1 MFNFCPMSSYVDSKC
16 STPQTSSSSYSA
28 LRHCLLKRGLKMSL
42 DVSDWLRTPAP
53 FNLKKH
59 GRRAIFSSDNS
70 IVERREPEMKYSECV
85 CYTSRPLP
93 PGQVWEITILNTISG
108 CTYDGL
114 VSGCVLYLLYHLFMS
129 VLVHYQ

>member
-1 MFNFCPMSSYVDSKC
+1 MS
-16 STPQTSSSSYSA
+16 TNP
-28 LRHCLLKRGLKMSL
+28 L

-59 GRRAIFSSDNS
+59 GERAIFSGDNS
-70 IVERREPEMKYSECV
+70 VVERREPEKYGGCV
-85 CYTSRPLP
+85 CYTSHPLP
-93 PGQVWEITILNTISG
+93 PGQVWEITILNTISRWPYG
-108 CTYDGL
+108 M

>member
-1 MFNFCPMSSYVDSKC
+1 MS
-16 STPQTSSSSYSA
+16 TNP
-28 LRHCLLKRGLKMSL
+28 L

-59 GRRAIFSSDNS
+59 GKRAIFSGDNS
-70 IVERREPEMKYSECV
+70 VVERREPEKYGGGCV
-85 CYTSRPLP
+85 CYTSHPLP
-93 PGQVWEITILNTISG
+93 PGQVWEITILNTTSRWG
-108 CTYDGL
+108 GGL

>member
-1 MFNFCPMSSYVDSKC
+1 MS
-16 STPQTSSSSYSA
+16 TNP
-28 LRHCLLKRGLKMSL
+28 L

-59 GRRAIFSSDNS
+59 GKRAIFSGDNS
-70 IVERREPEMKYSECV
+70 VVERREPDKYRDGCV
-85 CYTSRPLP
+85 CYTSHPLP
-93 PGQVWEITILNTISG
+93 PGQVWETTILNTTRWG
-108 CTYDGL
+108 YGGL

>member
-1 MFNFCPMSSYVDSKC
+1 
-16 STPQTSSSSYSA
+16 
-28 LRHCLLKRGLKMSL
+28 MSL

-59 GRRAIFSSDNS
+59 GKRAIFSGDNS
-70 IVERREPEMKYSECV
+70 VVERLETDKYRDGCV
-85 CYTSRPLP
+85 SYTSQPLP
-93 PGQVWEITILNTISG
+93 PGQVWEITILNTTSRWIVG
-108 CTYDGL
+108 GL

>member
-1 MFNFCPMSSYVDSKC
+1 MS
-16 STPQTSSSSYSA
+16 TNP
-28 LRHCLLKRGLKMSL
+28 L

-59 GRRAIFSSDNS
+59 GWNATFSSDNS
-70 IVERREPEMKYSECV
+70 VVEREEPEKHPSDCV

-93 PGQVWEITILNTISG
+93 PGQVWEITILNTTSRWSL
-108 CTYDGL
+108 GL
-114 VSGCVLYLLYHLFMS
+114 VSVCVLYLLYHLFMS

>member
-1 MFNFCPMSSYVDSKC
+1 MV
-16 STPQTSSSSYSA
+16 STNP
-28 LRHCLLKRGLKMSL
+28 L
-42 DVSDWLRTPAP
+42 DISDWLRTPAP

-59 GRRAIFSSDNS
+59 GKRAIFSSDNS
-70 IVERREPEMKYSECV
+70 VAERREPEKYPYEGV

-93 PGQVWEITILNTISG
+93 PGQVWEITILNTTSRWG
-108 CTYDGL
+108 WGL

>member
-1 MFNFCPMSSYVDSKC
+1 MS
-16 STPQTSSSSYSA
+16 TNP
-28 LRHCLLKRGLKMSL
+28 L

-59 GRRAIFSSDNS
+59 GPRAIFSSDNS
-70 IVERREPEMKYSECV
+70 VVERREPRKYGGCV

-93 PGQVWEITILNTISG
+93 PGQVWEITILNTTSMWLG
-108 CTYDGL
+108 YTGL
-114 VSGCVLYLLYHLFMS
+114 VSGCVLYLLHLFMS

>member
-1 MFNFCPMSSYVDSKC
+1 MHVNKDVYKP
-16 STPQTSSSSYSA
+16 
-28 LRHCLLKRGLKMSL
+28 
-42 DVSDWLRTPAP
+42 VSDWLRTPAP

-59 GRRAIFSSDNS
+59 GSNAIFSGDNS
-70 IVERREPEMKYSECV
+70 VVERREPEKYDSGCV

-93 PGQVWEITILNTISG
+93 PGQVWEITILNTNSRWG
-108 CTYDGL
+108 YDGL

>member
-1 MFNFCPMSSYVDSKC
+1 MS
-16 STPQTSSSSYSA
+16 TNP
-28 LRHCLLKRGLKMSL
+28 L

-59 GRRAIFSSDNS
+59 GPRTIFSGDNS
-70 IVERREPEMKYSECV
+70 VAERRQPEKYRGGCV
-85 CYTSRPLP
+85 CFTSHPLP
-93 PGQVWEITILNTISG
+93 PGQVWEITILNSYTTSRWG
-108 CTYDGL
+108 YGVL

>member
-1 MFNFCPMSSYVDSKC
+1 MSTNPLV
-16 STPQTSSSSYSA
+16 
-28 LRHCLLKRGLKMSL
+28 
-42 DVSDWLRTPAP
+42 VSDWLRTPAP

-59 GRRAIFSSDNS
+59 GPNAIFSGDNS
-70 IVERREPEMKYSECV
+70 VVERWEPEKYDADCV

-93 PGQVWEITILNTISG
+93 PGQVWEITILNTTSRWRG
-108 CTYDGL
+108 GL

>member
-1 MFNFCPMSSYVDSKC
+1 MS
-16 STPQTSSSSYSA
+16 TNP
-28 LRHCLLKRGLKMSL
+28 LG
-42 DVSDWLRTPAP
+42 VSDWLRTPDR

-59 GRRAIFSSDNS
+59 GKRTIFSGDNS
-70 IVERREPEMKYSECV
+70 VVERREPEKYHYCV

-93 PGQVWEITILNTISG
+93 PGQVWEITILNTTSAWG
-108 CTYDGL
+108 YGGL